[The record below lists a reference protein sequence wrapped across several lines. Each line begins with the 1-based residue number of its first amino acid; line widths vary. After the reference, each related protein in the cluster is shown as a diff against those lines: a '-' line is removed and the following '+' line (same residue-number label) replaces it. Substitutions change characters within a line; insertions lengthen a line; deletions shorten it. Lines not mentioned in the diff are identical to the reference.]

1 MLLKST
7 EPLYAHGPLLFIL
20 SLPYKKKCPYDI
32 HGLVEK
38 EVTAQ
43 DRNGRDGTRIVCI
56 QGT

>member
-1 MLLKST
+1 MPMGDSF
-7 EPLYAHGPLLFIL
+7 LLF
-20 SLPYKKKCPYDI
+20 PYHIRKKCPYDI